1 MSIRRIFLRRDTAAN
16 FASTNPVLSEGEPG
30 FQTDPGNQIL
40 KVGDGV
46 TAWNSLSQF
55 QGPQGVAGPTGATGA
70 DGASITG
77 PTGATGPQG
86 PAGNDGIS
94 IQSYTKANL
103 PLAATAGTNALV
115 TDGTIGG
122 TPAMSYF
129 YNGSWYRTFDNSV
142 ITNQTI
148 DLFILAGQS
157 NAHGH
162 ADVSD
167 LSTAQATQDGLFYTS
182 WHNSTGN
189 AETTQYYS
197 PWATSLVA
205 GSTRGDDGS
214 SSLGGSSSFGPE
226 LGFVSRANAIN
237 LTTQPIGILKYAV
250 GASTL
255 NAGTSFS
262 DWDTTATGNRE
273 GDCYRA
279 LLSALSDATTKLTN
293 AGYSW
298 NFKGMI
304 WWQGESGSSVSGLN
318 TLITAVRTVLG
329 NSYNV
334 SNTAQFPVVITKI
347 GYGTDLTPVANAD
360 AYIGIVDAS
369 TYGHAVSQN
378 HVGRASE
385 GSSDTNSNGVNDMFD
400 IGEAFAD
407 KMQLAISGST
417 NAAWTP
423 SSITTRLWLDM
434 DDQTTFTSS
443 GGNVTAIADKSGNN
457 YNFNAAG
464 GSTLTAV
471 NTAQNNKNILRF
483 DNNSDA
489 TSYTGVGFST
499 TAVHKWFFVVKVT
512 ASDSH
517 DAVVT
522 FTKSNPTLQM
532 IMFNLSGSGVFSG
545 DWYMNPGTHL
555 TGNSTNLL
563 NQWVM
568 LSLELDVPNARAT
581 ASLNATAY
589 NTNVAQSGLSTMGT
603 GVIGL
608 NDYQNNADS
617 DWGEAIFVEDATQ
630 TNSDKIEGYL
640 AHKWGLTSDLPSNHP
655 YKTTAP

>member
-1 MSIRRIFLRRDTAAN
+1 MSVRRIFLRRDTAAN
-16 FASTNPVLSEGEPG
+16 WSVTSPNPIILSEGEPG
-30 FQTDPGNQIL
+30 FDTTNQIL
-40 KVGDGV
+40 KIGDGV
-46 TAWNSLSQF
+46 TAWNDLAQF
-55 QGPQGVAGPTGATGA
+55 E
-70 DGASITG
+70 G
-77 PTGATGPQG
+77 PTGATGP
-86 PAGNDGIS
+86 AGADGVDGQDGVQINT
-94 IQSYTKANL
+94 YTKANL
-103 PLAATAGTNALV
+103 PLNATAGTNALV

-122 TPAMSYF
+122 TPTMSYF
-129 YNGSWYRTFDNSV
+129 YNGVWYRTFDNSV

-167 LSTAQATQDGLFYTS
+167 LTSAQATQDGLFYTS
-182 WHNSTGN
+182 WHTQTSN
-189 AETTQYYS
+189 AESTQNYS
-197 PWATSLVA
+197 SWATSLVA
-205 GSTRGDDGS
+205 GSTKGDGNNLVNS
-214 SSLGGSSSFGPE
+214 PSFGPE

-250 GASTL
+250 GASQL
-255 NAGTSFS
+255 NAGDANLS
-262 DWDTTATGNRE
+262 DWDTTATGTRE
-273 GDCYRA
+273 GDCYRGF
-279 LLSALSDATTKLTN
+279 LSALSDATTKLTN
-293 AGYSW
+293 AGYAW

-304 WWQGESGSSVSGLN
+304 WWQGESGTSVSGLN
-318 TLITAVRTVLG
+318 TFIAAVRSVLG
-329 NSYNV
+329 NSYGV
-334 SNTAQFPVVITKI
+334 SNTSQFPVVITKI

-360 AYIGIVDAS
+360 AYIGIVDAA
-369 TYGHAVSQN
+369 TYGHSASQN
-378 HVGRASE
+378 HVGASSD
-385 GSSDTNSNGVNDMFD
+385 GSSDTNNNGVNDMFD

-407 KMQLAISGST
+407 QMQLAISGST
-417 NAAWTP
+417 NAAWDP

-443 GGNVTAIADKSGNN
+443 SGNVTAIADKSGNG
-457 YNFNAAG
+457 YTFNAAS

-483 DNNSDA
+483 DGNSDA
-489 TSYTGVGFST
+489 TSYTGVGFSS

-517 DAVVT
+517 DALVT

-532 IMFNLSGSGVFSG
+532 IMFNMSGAGVFSG
-545 DWYMNPGTHL
+545 DWYMNPGTSM

-568 LSLELDVPNARAT
+568 LSAEFDIPNGQAT
-581 ASLNATAY
+581 LALNATEY

-603 GVIGL
+603 GSVRL

-617 DWGEAIFVEDATQ
+617 DWGEVIFTEDVTQ
-630 TNSDKIEGYL
+630 SNSDKIEGYL
-640 AHKWGLTSDLPSNHP
+640 AHKWGLTADLPSSHP
-655 YKTTAP
+655 YKTSAP

>member
-1 MSIRRIFLRRDTAAN
+1 MSIRRIFLRRSS
-16 FASTNPVLSEGEPG
+16 ASEWASENPILSLGEPG

-46 TAWNSLSQF
+46 TAWNSLAQF
-55 QGPQGVAGPTGATGA
+55 QGPQGVAGNDGSDGNDGADGQDGA
-70 DGASITG
+70 DGA
-77 PTGATGPQG
+77 
-86 PAGNDGIS
+86 DGVQIS
-94 IQSYTKANL
+94 SYAKANL
-103 PLAATAGTNALV
+103 PLNASAGTNALV

-122 TPAMSYF
+122 TPTMSYF
-129 YNGSWYRTFDNSV
+129 YNGVWYRTFDNSV

-162 ADVSD
+162 ADASD
-167 LSTAQATQDGLFYTS
+167 LSAAQATQDGLFYTS

-197 PWATSLVA
+197 PWATSLVS

-304 WWQGESGSSVSGLN
+304 WWQGESGASVSGLN
-318 TLITAVRTVLG
+318 TLISAVRTVLG

-334 SNTAQFPVVITKI
+334 SNTSQFPVVITKI

-360 AYIGIVDAS
+360 AYIGIVDAA
-369 TYGHAVSQN
+369 TYGHSASQN
-378 HVGRASE
+378 HVGASAD

-457 YNFNAAG
+457 YTFNADG

-471 NTAQNNKNILRF
+471 NTSQNNKNILRF

-489 TSYTGVGFST
+489 TSFRSIAFSS
-499 TAVHKWFFVVKVT
+499 TAVHKWYFVVKVT
-512 ASDSH
+512 ASDNH
-517 DAVVT
+517 DALVT

-532 IMFNLSGSGVFSG
+532 IMFNMSGAGVFSG
-545 DWYMNPGTHL
+545 DWYMNPGTSM

-589 NTNVAQSGLSTMGT
+589 NTNTAQSGLSTMGT
-603 GVIGL
+603 GNVRL

-630 TNSDKIEGYL
+630 SNSDKIEGYL
-640 AHKWGLTSDLPSNHP
+640 AHKWGLTADLPSNHP

>member
-16 FASTNPVLSEGEPG
+16 WSVTSPNPIILSEGEPG
-30 FQTDPGNQIL
+30 FDTTNQIL
-40 KVGDGV
+40 KIGDGV
-46 TAWNSLSQF
+46 TAWNDLAQF
-55 QGPQGVAGPTGATGA
+55 QGPQGVAGNDGSDGA
-70 DGASITG
+70 DGAD
-77 PTGATGPQG
+77 GA
-86 PAGNDGIS
+86 DGVQIS
-94 IQSYTKANL
+94 NYTKANL
-103 PLAATAGTNALV
+103 PLNASAGTNALV

-122 TPAMSYF
+122 TPTMSYF
-129 YNGSWYRTFDNSV
+129 YNGVWYRTFDNSV

-167 LSTAQATQDGLFYTS
+167 LTSAQATQDGLFYTS

-273 GDCYRA
+273 GDCYRG

-304 WWQGESGSSVSGLN
+304 WWQGESGASVSGLN
-318 TLITAVRTVLG
+318 TLIAAVRSVLG
-329 NSYNV
+329 NSYSV
-334 SNTAQFPVVITKI
+334 SNTSQFPVVITKI
-347 GYGTDLTPVANAD
+347 GYGTDLTPVASAD
-360 AYIGIVDAS
+360 AYVGIVDSA
-369 TYGHAVSQN
+369 TYGHSASQN
-378 HVGRASE
+378 HVGASAD

-407 KMQLAISGST
+407 EMQLAISGST
-417 NAAWTP
+417 NAAWNP

-443 GGNVTAIADKSGNN
+443 SGNVTQIADKSGNN
-457 YNFNAAG
+457 YTFNADS

-489 TSYTGVGFST
+489 TSFTSIAFSS
-499 TAVHKWFFVVKVT
+499 TAVHKFYFVVKVT
-512 ASDSH
+512 ASDNH
-517 DAVVT
+517 DALVT

-532 IMFNLSGSGVFSG
+532 IMFNMSGAGVFSG
-545 DWYMNPGTHL
+545 DWYMNPGTSM

-568 LSLELDVPNARAT
+568 LSAEFDIPNGQ
-581 ASLNATAY
+581 ASLALNATEY
-589 NTNVAQSGLSTMGT
+589 NTNVAQSGLSTMGAMS
-603 GVIGL
+603 VKL

-617 DWGEAIFVEDATQ
+617 DWGEVIFTEDATQ